1 MNLKCGMRGGGKGRG
16 AGHEKCP
23 HNLLN

>member
-1 MNLKCGMRGGGKGRG
+1 MNSKCGMRGGGKGRG
-16 AGHEKCP
+16 TGHEKCP